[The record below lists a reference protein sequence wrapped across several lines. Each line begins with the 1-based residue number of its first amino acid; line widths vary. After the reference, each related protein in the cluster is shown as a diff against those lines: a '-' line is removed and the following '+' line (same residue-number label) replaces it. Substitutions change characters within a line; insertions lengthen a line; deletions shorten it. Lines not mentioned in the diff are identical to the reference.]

1 MGGSEECQLLTFA
14 SNSMRMSAC
23 VRAKASNKS
32 INTAPF
38 PRIRPLCS
46 RTKKVDGPR
55 SHIDRLT
62 PSTPVPRS
70 RGHACTYHTK
80 SKLTHKPMAQGYPQ
94 DGQPHQSSASPTSL
108 PPPVS
113 AFSSAGSDAPGIC
126 VGWSEQLLCRRLA
139 SYAACAAGCFLPR
152 RPSRVAP
159 SRLSSK
165 APFCRLRSLTCCL
178 AAAVTAA
185 ECCP

>member
-1 MGGSEECQLLTFA
+1 MYLAHQIKCLS
-14 SNSMRMSAC
+14 
-23 VRAKASNKS
+23 
-32 INTAPF
+32 
-38 PRIRPLCS
+38 
-46 RTKKVDGPR
+46 
-55 SHIDRLT
+55 
-62 PSTPVPRS
+62 
-70 RGHACTYHTK
+70 
-80 SKLTHKPMAQGYPQ
+80 HKPMAQGYPQ
-94 DGQPHQSSASPTSL
+94 DGQPHQSSASPTCLS
-108 PPPVS
+108 PSVS
-113 AFSSAGSDAPGIC
+113 AFSPAGSDAPGLC
-126 VGWSEQLLCRRLA
+126 VDWSEQLLCRRLA

>member
-1 MGGSEECQLLTFA
+1 M
-14 SNSMRMSAC
+14 
-23 VRAKASNKS
+23 
-32 INTAPF
+32 
-38 PRIRPLCS
+38 
-46 RTKKVDGPR
+46 
-55 SHIDRLT
+55 
-62 PSTPVPRS
+62 
-70 RGHACTYHTK
+70 Y
-80 SKLTHKPMAQGYPQ
+80 LTHKIKRRSNEPMAQGYPQ
-94 DGQPHQSSASPTSL
+94 DRQPHQSSVSPTGLS
-108 PPPVS
+108 PQVS
-113 AFSSAGSDAPGIC
+113 AMPSAGSSDATGLC
-126 VGWSEQLLCRRLA
+126 LDWSEQLLCRRLA